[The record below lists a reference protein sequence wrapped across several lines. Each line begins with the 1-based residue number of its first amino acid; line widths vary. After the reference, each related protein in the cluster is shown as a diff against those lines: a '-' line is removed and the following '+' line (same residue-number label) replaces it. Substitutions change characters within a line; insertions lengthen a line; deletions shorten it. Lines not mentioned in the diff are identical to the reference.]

1 MKDGKEIFLHGS
13 KAGKMWN
20 GAGQALVTCSAG
32 LPDGV
37 SCAAMRFYP
46 SVYGE
51 KERMVE

>member
-1 MKDGKEIFLHGS
+1 MEKKFFYTAPKPVRCG
-13 KAGKMWN
+13 M
-20 GAGQALVTCSAG
+20 CSAG